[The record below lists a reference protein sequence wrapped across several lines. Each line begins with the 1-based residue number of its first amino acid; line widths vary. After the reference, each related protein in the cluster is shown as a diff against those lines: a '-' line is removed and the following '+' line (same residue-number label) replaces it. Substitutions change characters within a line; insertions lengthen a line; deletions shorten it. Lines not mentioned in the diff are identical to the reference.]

1 MAAERLSNLQKYIL
15 TACYKKTVLKQEL
28 PIKIEQFELALEERN
43 EYIAKIKPLYF
54 NALYESDILLNYY
67 KLYNFNQEN
76 YGYIGGSNKEKTALR
91 RSLKLLCSRGYI
103 NDFKQWSIHNGAC
116 TGTYNIGSQ
125 TISTYEASY
134 QSRAIIT
141 LTSKG
146 IKKAA
151 ELLNVVEVPTLVN
164 VQQ

>member
-28 PIKIEQFELALEERN
+28 PIRIEQFELALEERN

-54 NALYESDILLNYY
+54 SALFESDILLNYY
-67 KLYNFNQEN
+67 KLYNFNDEK
-76 YGYIGGSNKEKTALR
+76 YGYIGGSNKEKTALH
-91 RSLKLLCSRGYI
+91 RSLNLLYKRGYI
-103 NDFKQWSIHNGAC
+103 NDFRQWSIHDGAC
-116 TGTYNIGSQ
+116 TGSFSIAGQ

-141 LTSKG
+141 LTRKG

-151 ELLNVVEVPTLVN
+151 ELLKVVEAPTLGN
-164 VQQ
+164 LQQ